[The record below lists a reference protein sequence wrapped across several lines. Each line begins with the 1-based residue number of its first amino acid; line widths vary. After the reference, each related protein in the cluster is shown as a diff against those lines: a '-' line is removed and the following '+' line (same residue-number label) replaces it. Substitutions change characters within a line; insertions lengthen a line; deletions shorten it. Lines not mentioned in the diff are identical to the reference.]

1 MEDNNKVS
9 QKEFEN
15 VSGGWEDQTNEIKE
29 FIRKHD
35 PDYKIY
41 NNFDVNRWLMEESGL
56 GLKSVA
62 TGDSWFNEYN
72 LAGGGYLSHDEL
84 MQKLREKFGDL
95 SVSQYQRSINV
106 SRCCPSISEE
116 AFFSEIRQGKSDSDV
131 TVHA

>member
-1 MEDNNKVS
+1 MKTEADNNKIS
-9 QKEFEN
+9 QKELEN

-72 LAGGGYLSHDEL
+72 LAGGGYLTHDEL
-84 MQKLREKFGDL
+84 MQKLREKFGD
-95 SVSQYQRSINV
+95 
-106 SRCCPSISEE
+106 
-116 AFFSEIRQGKSDSDV
+116 
-131 TVHA
+131 